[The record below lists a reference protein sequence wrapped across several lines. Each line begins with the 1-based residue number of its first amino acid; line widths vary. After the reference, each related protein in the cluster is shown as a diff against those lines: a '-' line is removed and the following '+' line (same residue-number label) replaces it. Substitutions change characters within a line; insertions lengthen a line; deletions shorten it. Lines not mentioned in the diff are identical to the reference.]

1 MRILRSLYC
10 DDIRQEVGGKVS
22 LMGIY
27 TGMMYLPEMPALLPR
42 ICVYSSLSVPIDDA
56 IDHIEFELMVD
67 GEIVL
72 TIPGQLPVQSTA
84 PADLLAPPTLRTVT
98 IAAMLCPF
106 PVDAPCLLESRV
118 LIGTDVV
125 PGSRLHV
132 LRAHLHNTTNPEKT
146 SLTQ

>member
-67 GEIVL
+67 GKIVFEH
-72 TIPGQLPVQSTA
+72 S
-84 PADLLAPPTLRTVT
+84 
-98 IAAMLCPF
+98 
-106 PVDAPCLLESRV
+106 
-118 LIGTDVV
+118 
-125 PGSRLHV
+125 
-132 LRAHLHNTTNPEKT
+132 NP
-146 SLTQ
+146 